1 LEKTST
7 SPATSPKASRWN
19 SRLAVFCLRAL
30 IAAAT
35 FTLPLAYPAAG
46 PRDVQAGKTGPEKSG
61 PAKTARLTEIKASH
75 EGDHVRVTL
84 YLDAKADY
92 VSDVFALPGK
102 DKGRRGLVVEIKNT
116 LLASKAAIASNADEG
131 SGPVRNI
138 RVTPR
143 QQGLLRVEMDLAEGS
158 AQSVTTLESPFRIVV
173 DVSLGKK
180 NSAKLPA
187 KAPEAGKPTPR
198 GQALA
203 ATEAASAAQNVDN
216 PVIKPVSCAPN
227 QSAILGKVEKSP
239 PYKLPSG
246 SMRQADSLVRQLGLT
261 VHTIM
266 IDPGHGG
273 KDNGA
278 TGARGLHEKDVVLAL
293 AKILGGKLSAMGFE
307 VHYTR
312 TTDVFIPLAKRTEM
326 ANAVHADLFVS
337 IHCNAH
343 AEKSIHGLETY
354 SMNLARTPEEVK
366 MAARENATEQRKIGD
381 LQSILTDLMLNSK
394 MKESEDLA
402 ASVQGSVISVLSHVR
417 PIHDHGIHE
426 APFFVLLGAKMPA
439 VLVEVGYVTNPEEAA
454 SLCDKAYL
462 DKLANGLVSGVL
474 NYKAKIERYAS
485 L

>member
-19 SRLAVFCLRAL
+19 SRPALFCLRAL
-30 IAAAT
+30 IVAAI

-46 PRDVQAGKTGPEKSG
+46 PHDVQAGKAAEKSG
-61 PAKTARLTEIKASH
+61 PAKTNRLTEIRTARD
-75 EGDHVRVTL
+75 GDHTRVTL
-84 YLDAKADY
+84 FLEARPEYA
-92 VSDVFALPGK
+92 SDVFALPGK
-102 DKGRRGLVVEIKNT
+102 AKGRRGLVLELKNAV
-116 LLASKAAIASNADEG
+116 LAPKAAVPAAAGEASAAVG
-131 SGPVRNI
+131 NI
-138 RVTPR
+138 RVTQR
-143 QQGLLRVEMDLAEGS
+143 TQGVLRVEMDLAGDCVQNVS
-158 AQSVTTLESPFRIVV
+158 TQDFPPRIVV
-173 DVSLGKK
+173 DVSPEKK
-180 NSAKLPA
+180 VAAKNPA
-187 KAPEAGKPTPR
+187 RTPDAGKPAP
-198 GQALA
+198 QAQA
-203 ATEAASAAQNVDN
+203 QNAEAAVKTVAY
-216 PVIKPVSCAPN
+216 APD
-227 QSAILGKVEKSP
+227 QSVFLGKVEKTP

-246 SMRQADSLVRQLGLT
+246 SLRQADSLVRQLGLT
-261 VHTIM
+261 VRTIM

-293 AKILGGKLSAMGFE
+293 AKILGAKLSALGFT
-307 VHYTR
+307 VYYTR
-312 TTDVFIPLAKRTEM
+312 TTDVFIPLARRTEM
-326 ANAVHADLFVS
+326 ANQAHADLFVS

-366 MAARENATEQRKIGD
+366 MAARENASEQRKIGD

-402 ASVQGSVISVLSHVR
+402 ASVQGGVLASLSRTR
-417 PIHDHGIHE
+417 PIRDHGVHE

-454 SLCDKAYL
+454 SLSDKAYL
-462 DKLANGLVSGVL
+462 DKLASGLVGGL
-474 NYKAKIERYAS
+474 LDYKAKIERYAS